1 MRLAYT
7 SLEKVHSYAAW
18 LARLLPN
25 WEVLPEVEITEKYV
39 ACRPSTSSGKR
50 GSASVSPGDKEA
62 LKAIGSFGAKLY
74 KEDEQKELS
83 EIVEAFSERHGT
95 DATRRT

>member
-18 LARLLPN
+18 LARLLPKLGGLARSRDHRKVRRLQTFN
-25 WEVLPEVEITEKYV
+25 VERKE
-39 ACRPSTSSGKR
+39 

-74 KEDEQKELS
+74 KEDDQKELS
-83 EIVEAFSERHGT
+83 EIVEAFSEGHGT